1 MLRNLDASAA
11 KGHKPRMARHGS
23 FIGATL
29 IAALLASA
37 AQARDEERPFAAAIG
52 DAIES
57 CVDASAIRFRK
68 EDRRVILDTADTA
81 AVSAA
86 LTRRYPMVEHD
97 GLAPQHVVFW
107 RKPAAGWL
115 YVALLVNPGKPGEV
129 CFTAT
134 FVASRFELT
143 ARLVEKYFGVGSVSE

>member
-1 MLRNLDASAA
+1 MVRNLDAGAA
-11 KGHKPRMARHGS
+11 NGHNRRMARQGS
-23 FIGATL
+23 FIGAAL
-29 IAALLASA
+29 IAGSLVSG

-57 CVDASAIRFRK
+57 CVDTSAIRFRK
-68 EDRRVILDTADTA
+68 DDRRVILDSGDTV

-97 GLAPQHVVFW
+97 GLAPQRIVLW
-107 RKPAAGWL
+107 RKPAIGWL
-115 YVALLVNPGKPGEV
+115 YVALLVNPAKPGEI

-134 FVASRFELT
+134 FSAARFEMT
-143 ARLVEKYFGVGSVSE
+143 ASLVEKYFGVGAVSE